1 MSDPKR
7 RCVQTSRDPEV
18 WMQWF
23 NEISS
28 GEESPLDEE
37 DSDEKEEDVC
47 VESDHHET
55 ESEQEIPEV
64 DQDEPDWEEETDEGE
79 ADTFYWG
86 KDKVTKWKKGR
97 SNTQVRT
104 RSQNI
109 IKLLPGTK
117 GSARNARS
125 ETDCLKLFINDTVIR
140 IITIST
146 NIYIMKVKNSHT
158 SVYTDPSSG
167 SDDDTSTTNTD
178 TDVSLSEIQDI
189 AALQEEDKRT
199 RRLPDR
205 FGFGNMCTTN
215 SCSEAEQI
223 DFYEAL
229 NGPEADQWREAIQE
243 ELRSFEDN
251 NAWDI
256 VDIPSDASILL
267 DWNLKK

>member
-79 ADTFYWG
+79 ADTFYWR

-146 NIYIMKVKNSHT
+146 NIYHESQKANCMGNDECPLTLDDAGGVLGHA
-158 SVYTDPSSG
+158 YFPDSSG
-167 SDDDTSTTNTD
+167 TCR
-178 TDVSLSEIQDI
+178 EIH
-189 AALQEEDKRT
+189 L
-199 RRLPDR
+199 
-205 FGFGNMCTTN
+205 
-215 SCSEAEQI
+215 
-223 DFYEAL
+223 
-229 NGPEADQWREAIQE
+229 
-243 ELRSFEDN
+243 
-251 NAWDI
+251 
-256 VDIPSDASILL
+256 
-267 DWNLKK
+267 